1 MFFSRRSA
9 VLALTLA
16 TAAWAKPEP
25 KTAIMYYTPNVETK
39 LSVAY
44 KHRNYEWPV
53 LRIGVAN
60 NGKRHFAMIRIQI
73 KPDASKAG
81 VARELVDC
89 GRIAFAMDPNLE
101 HADLDAVLA
110 DDTSKTKAEP
120 LFALSLNRTQMAS
133 YRPTMVPE
141 VWMKEQ
147 GVLTIK
153 PTLKPDRDPA
163 QLVCDQLLAIFG
175 HAGQRIPLPQKG
187 GAVTSPKPKPA
198 VKPKGP
204 ARTE

>member
-1 MFFSRRSA
+1 M
-9 VLALTLA
+9 
-16 TAAWAKPEP
+16 
-25 KTAIMYYTPNVETK
+25 
-39 LSVAY
+39 
-44 KHRNYEWPV
+44 
-53 LRIGVAN
+53 
-60 NGKRHFAMIRIQI
+60 
-73 KPDASKAG
+73 
-81 VARELVDC
+81 ARELLDC

-110 DDTSKTKAEP
+110 DDTSKSKAEP

-175 HAGQRIPLPQKG
+175 HAGQRIPLQQKG
-187 GAVTSPKPKPA
+187 GAVTPNKPKTV

-204 ARTE
+204 AQPE